1 MRPVELMEVLEAR
14 ERRVQRQQELLQA
27 YGCPLVCFTMNIA
40 GPVKNSEEIAWGFQY
55 GSRLLLRQLE
65 RVKAP
70 LLYQESRSEVT
81 GHEGYFV
88 VDLEPNRLKDLMIEL
103 EDHLEIGRLFDMDVL
118 TPEGTK
124 LERKSE
130 RGCLICGK
138 PGKGCARN
146 RTHSVAQLQE
156 KTREILL
163 QTQKRWKKERI
174 GELAGRALLYEA
186 CTTPKPGLVDRNNSG
201 SHRDMDLFTFLSSA
215 AALQSY
221 FGTCG
226 EIGGDT
232 AELAATKTFA
242 ALRWPG
248 KEAELRMLN
257 ATGGVNTHKGAIFT
271 LGVLCGALG
280 RLPVTQWKNPE
291 AVLREC
297 AEMTQGLTER
307 ELKMSG
313 GRNTAGEKLYS
324 QYGVSGIRGQIEAG
338 LPDVLQVGLPALEC
352 GISEGKCLEE
362 AGCLA
367 LLALMTTVEDT
378 NLLHRGGLEGQQW
391 AKQQASACLRSGD
404 CSGAAIEIVDR
415 AFIERNLSPGGSAD
429 LLAVCY
435 FLHFLKSEI

>member
-40 GPVKNSEEIAWGFQY
+40 GPVKNSEEIAWGFQF
-55 GSRLLLRQLE
+55 GCRLLLRQLE

-88 VDLEPNRLKDLMIEL
+88 VDLEPNWLKDLMVEL

-118 TPEGTK
+118 TPDGTK

-163 QTQKRWKKERI
+163 ETQKRWKKERI

-215 AALQSY
+215 VVLQPY
-221 FGTCG
+221 FSECAC
-226 EIGGDT
+226 IGMET
-232 AELAATKTFA
+232 ASNTPEETFA

-248 KEAELRMLN
+248 KEAELRMLDVTKG
-257 ATGGVNTHKGAIFT
+257 ANTHKGAIFT

-280 RLPVTQWKNPE
+280 RLSTCQWKEPE
-291 AVLREC
+291 SILREC
-297 AEMTQGLTER
+297 AAMTRGLTDR
-307 ELKMSG
+307 ELNKANCG
-313 GRNTAGEKLYS
+313 KTAGERLFL
-324 QYGVSGIRGQIEAG
+324 QYGVSGIRGQVEAG
-338 LPDVLQVGLPALEC
+338 LPAVLQVGLPALEREIDC
-352 GISEGKCLEE
+352 GKTLEE
-362 AGCLA
+362 AGCAA
-367 LLALMTTVEDT
+367 LVALVARVEDT
-378 NLLHRGGLEGQQW
+378 NLLHRGGIEGQRW
-391 AKQQASACLRSGD
+391 ASKQAGNLLRSGD
-404 CSGAAIEIVDR
+404 YSTVSLEAMDR

-435 FLHFLKSEI
+435 LLYFLKNEL